1 MVSVWVS
8 SFALRLEV
16 AWTRCR
22 SWVLMSEVVRAVWV
36 VTCMSW
42 ANWSVREGG
51 GSSVVEVSFRG
62 GIVSE

>member
-1 MVSVWVS
+1 M
-8 SFALRLEV
+8 
-16 AWTRCR
+16 
-22 SWVLMSEVVRAVWV
+22 LMSEVVRTVWV

-62 GIVSE
+62 GIVSK